1 MKRKAQKID
10 LRKRKLDTISGS
22 NISTDLT
29 TGKSSPKKTISLDTK
44 DYQGKNIKEVV
55 SAFAFRDVLKGQD
68 PATAEQAIQ
77 LLFNFI
83 YPKNVSDVD
92 KWWEQSFDSVIDPE
106 SSNVVIDLEI
116 TDEGKEFFSQASAM
130 L

>member
-1 MKRKAQKID
+1 MKKMSIN
-10 LRKRKLDTISGS
+10 LILT
-22 NISTDLT
+22 TPDLT
-29 TGKSSPKKTISLDTK
+29 TGKSSPKKTITLNTR
-44 DYQGKNIKEVV
+44 DYEGKNIKEVI

-83 YPKNVSDVD
+83 YPKNISDAD
-92 KWWEQSFDSVIDPE
+92 TWWEQSFESVIDSK
-106 SSNVVIDLEI
+106 SSNVIIDLEI

>member
-1 MKRKAQKID
+1 MKKMSINLILTTPD
-10 LRKRKLDTISGS
+10 LISGE
-22 NISTDLT
+22 
-29 TGKSSPKKTISLDTK
+29 SSPKKTIPLDTK
-44 DYQGKNIKEVV
+44 DYHGKNIKEVISV
-55 SAFAFRDVLKGQD
+55 YAFKDVLKGQD

-83 YPKNVSDVD
+83 YPKNVTDAD
-92 KWWEQSFDSVIDPE
+92 KWWGQAFDSIIDSE

-130 L
+130 Q

>member
-1 MKRKAQKID
+1 MSI
-10 LRKRKLDTISGS
+10 KLI
-22 NISTDLT
+22 LT
-29 TGKSSPKKTISLDTK
+29 TPDLISGKSSPKKTIPLDTK

-83 YPKNVSDVD
+83 YPKNVSDTD
-92 KWWEQSFDSVIDPE
+92 KWWGQSFDSIIDSE
-106 SSNVVIDLEI
+106 SSNVVIDLVI
-116 TDEGKEFFSQASAM
+116 TDEGKEFFSQASAT

>member
-1 MKRKAQKID
+1 
-10 LRKRKLDTISGS
+10 
-22 NISTDLT
+22 
-29 TGKSSPKKTISLDTK
+29 
-44 DYQGKNIKEVV
+44 
-55 SAFAFRDVLKGQD
+55 
-68 PATAEQAIQ
+68 
-77 LLFNFI
+77 LFNFI

-92 KWWEQSFDSVIDPE
+92 KWWEQSFDSVIDSE